1 MGAAPVIVDAHED
14 IAWNALTFGRDV
26 RFSAYETRARE
37 ARTQS
42 LAPRVNGDTLLGWPE
57 YQQGRVAVVFATLF
71 AAPQRRRLGA
81 WDTQYYADAEE
92 AFARY
97 REQAAYYHDL
107 VEQAPDMFRLVMGRE
122 DLEAVLR
129 HWATD
134 EGEHP
139 VGLVLLM
146 EGAEGVRT
154 PEDLPFWWEQGVRL
168 IGPAWAGTRFCGGTR
183 EPGPLTEE
191 GRVLLREM
199 APLGFVLDISHMDE
213 AAVLEALDLYEGPV
227 VATHANPK
235 ALLRTDSNRFL
246 SDTVLRRLLER
257 DGVVGIVPYN
267 RFLDADWTPQQP
279 RLPLQRVVEHVD
291 YVCQL
296 AGDARHVG
304 LGTDF
309 DGGFGVQSVPAE
321 IDTVADLPALGDL
334 LARRGYTEEDIAAV
348 LGGNWLRVLRQAL
361 P

>member
-1 MGAAPVIVDAHED
+1 MGAAPLIVDAHED

-26 RFSAYETRARE
+26 RFSAHETRARE
-37 ARTQS
+37 AR
-42 LAPRVNGDTLLGWPE
+42 LERIAPQVNGDTLLGWPE

-71 AAPQRRRLGA
+71 AAPARRRLGA
-81 WDTQYYADAEE
+81 WDSQCYADDEE

-97 REQAAYYHDL
+97 RAQAAYYHNL
-107 VEQAPDMFRLVMGRE
+107 VGQAPEMFRLVIDRE

-129 HWATD
+129 HWAEA

-168 IGPAWAGTRFCGGTR
+168 IGPAWAGTRFCGGTG

-213 AAVLEALDLYEGPV
+213 AAVLEALDTYEGPV
-227 VATHANPK
+227 VATHANPQ
-235 ALLRTDSNRFL
+235 ALVRRESNRFL
-246 SDTVLRRLLER
+246 SDRVLRDLAAR

-267 RFLDADWTPQQP
+267 RFLDGDWRMGDP
-279 RLPLQRVVEHVD
+279 RLPLQRVVEHID

-296 AGDARHVG
+296 TGSARHVG

-309 DGGFGVQSVPAE
+309 DGGFGVQAVPAE
-321 IDTVADLPALGDL
+321 IDTVADLQRLVPL
-334 LARRGYTEEDIAAV
+334 LAQRGYSEEDIAAI